1 MPHWL
6 DLSYRDY
13 SDELSS
19 CTFNVSPI
27 TVGTITAL
35 LVEFA
40 ALRSAVD
47 AIVLGVRASDTVV
60 MDKTVGSAA
69 RPASAVAQR
78 ELKWLVRYHGVDD
91 GKKWSC
97 EIPTPDITLTDVLI
111 PGTDIADLTQTQ
123 IAAFVTAFETTVRP
137 PGNDTSLV
145 VVDQIVLVGRN
156 L

>member
-1 MPHWL
+1 MPHWI
-6 DLSYRDY
+6 DLQYRDY

-35 LVEFA
+35 LAEFA
-40 ALRSAVD
+40 SLRSATD

-60 MDKTVGSAA
+60 MDKTVGSAS
-69 RPASAVAQR
+69 RPTSAVAQR

-91 GKKWSC
+91 GKKWTC

-111 PGTDIADLTQTQ
+111 PGTDIVDLTQTEM
-123 IAAFVTAFETTVRP
+123 AAFVTAFETAVRP

-145 VVDQIVLVGRN
+145 VIDQIVLVGRN

>member
-1 MPHWL
+1 MAHWL
-6 DLSYRDY
+6 DLQYRDY
-13 SDELSS
+13 SDELSN

-35 LVEFA
+35 LIEFA
-40 ALRSAVD
+40 ALRAAVD

-60 MDKTVGSAA
+60 MDKTVGSGA
-69 RPASAVAQR
+69 RPASPVAQR

-111 PGTDIADLTQTQ
+111 PGTDIADLTVSPMST
-123 IAAFVTAFETTVRP
+123 FVTAFETTVRP
-137 PGNDTSLV
+137 PGDDTQIV
-145 VVDQIVLVGRN
+145 VVDSVTLVGRN
-156 L
+156 I